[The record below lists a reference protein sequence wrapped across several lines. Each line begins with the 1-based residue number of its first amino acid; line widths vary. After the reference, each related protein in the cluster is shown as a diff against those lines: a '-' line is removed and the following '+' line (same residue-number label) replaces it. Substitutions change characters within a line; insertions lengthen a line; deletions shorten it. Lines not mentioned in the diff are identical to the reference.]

1 MTTLLRFGLIVAGLA
16 VLISLFFFIING
28 AAFLQDHTEVAVRE
42 PGDRFLGKP
51 RPVEEEARKDVD
63 FALLSQAAYQRTQ
76 GRKSDECAE
85 RLDADKILQETLH
98 WHRWDNFPGSDL
110 LARIAAS
117 HLRVEVWQNDERG
130 AVAVAFGGTVF
141 ENRADWRANLRWFF
155 PTRDDEYTQV
165 VKAFGPEF
173 VGEFVRLQQL
183 GKLSDNVKL
192 FSTGH
197 SLGGGLAQ
205 QFAYSLPTNNSVPRV
220 KWVYAFDPSP
230 VTGFYSVDSETRES
244 NSRGMYIERIY
255 QRGEILAALRS
266 LTNFVYTP
274 SAKNPIIR
282 QVRYNLISR
291 SPISGHSITDLAFML
306 YKVSNA
312 NRTTN

>member
-1 MTTLLRFGLIVAGLA
+1 MTTLLRFGLRIAGL
-16 VLISLFFFIING
+16 VLLVPFFFLIVNG
-28 AAFLQDHTEVAVRE
+28 AAFRQGHTEVAVRE

-51 RPVEEEARKDVD
+51 RPVQNEARKDVD
-63 FALLSQAAYQRTQ
+63 FALLSQAAYQRTPNST
-76 GRKSDECAE
+76 SDESTE
-85 RLDADKILQETLH
+85 RLDADKILQENLH
-98 WHRWDNFPGSDL
+98 WHRWDNFPGPDL

-155 PTRDDEYTQV
+155 PTRNDEYTQV

-173 VGEFVRLQQL
+173 VGEFLRLRQL
-183 GKLSDNVKL
+183 GKLGDNVEL

-205 QFAYSLPTNNSVPRV
+205 QFAYSLPTNSSVPRV

-230 VTGFYSVDSETRES
+230 VTGFYSVDSETRDS
-244 NSRGMYIERIY
+244 NSKGMSIERIY
-255 QRGEILAALRS
+255 QRGEILAVVRS

-274 SAKNPIIR
+274 SAKDPVIR

-291 SPISGHSITDLAFML
+291 SPISGHSMADLACML
-306 YKVSNA
+306 YKVSGENRA
-312 NRTTN
+312 N

>member
-1 MTTLLRFGLIVAGLA
+1 LVPFFFLIV
-16 VLISLFFFIING
+16 NG
-28 AAFLQDHTEVAVRE
+28 AAFRQGHTEVAVRE

-51 RPVEEEARKDVD
+51 RPVQNEARKDVD
-63 FALLSQAAYQRTQ
+63 FALLSQAAYQRTPNST
-76 GRKSDECAE
+76 SDESTE
-85 RLDADKILQETLH
+85 RLDADKILQENLH
-98 WHRWDNFPGSDL
+98 WHRWDNFPGPDL

-155 PTRDDEYTQV
+155 PTRNDEYTQV

-173 VGEFVRLQQL
+173 VGEFLRLRQL
-183 GKLSDNVKL
+183 GKLGDNVEL

-205 QFAYSLPTNNSVPRV
+205 QFAYSLPTNSSVPRV

-230 VTGFYSVDSETRES
+230 VTGFYSVDSETRDS
-244 NSRGMYIERIY
+244 NSKGMSIERIY
-255 QRGEILAALRS
+255 QRGEILAVVRS

-274 SAKNPIIR
+274 SAKDPVIR

-291 SPISGHSITDLAFML
+291 SPISGHSMADLACML
-306 YKVSNA
+306 YKVSGENRA
-312 NRTTN
+312 N